1 MGAAAAGTGL
11 AWTSPTMDQLKSNTN
26 KFPISSDE
34 GTWIASML
42 AIGAI
47 IGAVPSGIIADK
59 LGRKKAAIIIAVPYI
74 ISYLLTVF
82 AQGVFWLYAARLL
95 IGKFSIN
102 CCRIYFSN

>member
-1 MGAAAAGTGL
+1 
-11 AWTSPTMDQLKSNTN
+11 
-26 KFPISSDE
+26 
-34 GTWIASML
+34 ML

-59 LGRKKAAIIIAVPYI
+59 LGRKKAAIIIAAPYI

-102 CCRIYFSN
+102 CCRIYFSNWVCLLFVFMLFTLAKNLK